1 MNAFDTISLSTKKF
15 GVVDVKPR
23 IEIVLSSVDY
33 YNKNKCYGELL
44 CLVENED
51 GIIPPHEF
59 FHEIEDFEVVS
70 LYRRVIGLIN
80 QRVDLNVGVI
90 SLNTPLSIIN
100 DAGTIALLKSSKQ
113 RFALELMEEEVCK
126 LSFCECGILND
137 SKGSLEIWLDD
148 FGQKSSNFD
157 FISGG
162 RVSLDKVKISKE
174 VFWYAFDKN
183 KSFLIELIR
192 LFKGCDLDVVVEGV
206 ETNEHFCF
214 LSNLGCLMQGFY
226 FNSLWSE

>member
-1 MNAFDTISLSTKKF
+1 MNAFDTIRLTTKKF
-15 GVVDVKPR
+15 GVVEVKPR
-23 IEIVLSSVDY
+23 IEIVLSSVDF
-33 YNKNKCYGELL
+33 YNKNKSYGELL
-44 CLVENED
+44 CLIRNEG
-51 GIIPPHEF
+51 GIIPPNDF
-59 FHEIEDFEVVS
+59 FHEILDCEVVS
-70 LYRRVIGLIN
+70 LYRSIIESIN
-80 QRVDLNVGVI
+80 KRVDLNVGVI

-100 DAGTIALLKSSKQ
+100 DAETISLLKSSRQ
-113 RFALELMEEEVCK
+113 RFALELMEEEVCH
-126 LSFCECGILND
+126 LSFCECGILNGIND
-137 SKGSLEIWLDD
+137 SLEIWLDD

-192 LFKGCDLDVVVEGV
+192 LFKGCDLGVVVEGV
-206 ETNEHFCF
+206 ETNEHFSF

-226 FNSLWSE
+226 FNSLWGE